1 MHHDCPP
8 QHAAGPV
15 PRLDQRW
22 CVPPP
27 GGEGE
32 GEAGH
37 PVRVGGHV
45 AQVANL
51 AVGRVGAAV
60 HVLLFGGKSVE
71 FECVSNIYQG

>member
-32 GEAGH
+32 GEAGDAA
-37 PVRVGGHV
+37 RVGGHV

-60 HVLLFGGKSVE
+60 HVLLFGGKRS
-71 FECVSNIYQG
+71 SLSA